1 MLTPPP
7 PDDRRRTLTAVAVH
21 GLSCLHGE
29 RRGVTME
36 GLRLFG
42 AFRGQQRRS
51 TSTAE
56 RLRRENYH
64 GHGAIWGT
72 GYIGVRCTQ
81 EVGSSSTEPSNRG
94 RDSNTSRRFPWRHRV
109 AARGAAQVAAA
120 TSSRRRE
127 YVQSSSKRGV
137 QQWARALFATR
148 PSPRVSPRRSGWGFL
163 AINQLTTIPNGRH
176 GATWRR
182 RNHTIPLILR

>member
-1 MLTPPP
+1 
-7 PDDRRRTLTAVAVH
+7 
-21 GLSCLHGE
+21 
-29 RRGVTME
+29 ME

-127 YVQSSSKRGV
+127 YVQSDRVRSHRPLLAMSGMPGCV
-137 QQWARALFATR
+137 EATDLHE
-148 PSPRVSPRRSGWGFL
+148 PSPSYPSL
-163 AINQLTTIPNGRH
+163 PS
-176 GATWRR
+176 
-182 RNHTIPLILR
+182 LRAMEDKTMID